1 MSEDSPKYEVLYNHN
16 TLLETRQFDN
26 KSESIYT
33 LTTVPEKSGE
43 RCRCVGFYAR
53 YSDALHFIEKFGING
68 LDEGGLFKYLVI
80 EKFIEGIYS
89 TSDEFEESWFET
101 DFKTTKWKE
110 IKKPSK
116 FKGIINFGMG

>member
-1 MSEDSPKYEVLYNHN
+1 MKKESPKYEVLYNHN

-33 LTTVPEKSGE
+33 ITMVPEKSGE
-43 RCRCVGFYAR
+43 RCRCIGFYTR

-80 EKFIEGIYS
+80 EKVMEGIYAV
-89 TSDEFEESWFET
+89 SDEFEESWFEA
-101 DFKTTKWKE
+101 DFETMKWKE
-110 IKKPSK
+110 IKKPEK
-116 FKGIINFGMG
+116 FKGVINFGLG

>member
-33 LTTVPEKSGE
+33 ITMVPKKSGE
-43 RCRCVGFYAR
+43 RSRCVGFYTR
-53 YSDALHFIEKFGING
+53 YSDALHFIDKFGING

-80 EKFIEGIYS
+80 EKVSEGIYA
-89 TSDEFEESWFET
+89 TSDEFEESWFEA
-101 DFKTTKWKE
+101 DFDTMKWKE
-110 IKKPSK
+110 IKKPEV
-116 FKGIINFGMG
+116 FKGVINFGIG

>member
-33 LTTVPEKSGE
+33 ISMVPEKSGE
-43 RCRCVGFYAR
+43 RCRCIGFYTR

-80 EKFIEGIYS
+80 EKVMEGIYAM
-89 TSDEFEESWFET
+89 SDEFEESWFEA
-101 DFKTTKWKE
+101 DFETMKWKE
-110 IKKPSK
+110 IKKPEK
-116 FKGIINFGMG
+116 FKGVINFGLG

>member
-16 TLLETRQFDN
+16 TLLETRRFDN

-33 LTTVPEKSGE
+33 ITVVPEKSGGRA
-43 RCRCVGFYAR
+43 RCIGFYTR

-80 EKFIEGIYS
+80 EKVSEGVYAM
-89 TSDEFEESWFET
+89 SDEFEESWFEA
-101 DFKTTKWKE
+101 DFNTMKWKE
-110 IKKPSK
+110 IKKPK
-116 FKGIINFGMG
+116 NFKSVINFGIG